1 MYRGASAMGLEGVM
15 AKRSESTYQTGRSPD
30 WLKMKVEH
38 TEMFT
43 AVGFTQPEGSRT
55 GFGALHIAA
64 YRDGALSYAG
74 RVGTGFSDGDLV
86 SLHQRLLDSASL
98 RVQIDGLPDDP
109 SSTWVDPDLVIEV
122 RYKEVTEGGSLRHPV
137 FVKAYEDLA
146 LSDVADLGPLH
157 SEPTQATPQATS
169 SFTPSNLDK
178 VFWPED
184 GYTKGDLITYYERI
198 ASRLLPYLI
207 DRPLVTVRYPDGI
220 NGKSFYQ
227 KNAPD
232 FVPASIRTEWIG
244 SSDDDRGNNYFVCD
258 DAASLQYIINLG
270 AIPLHLWASRVATIE
285 VPDWCVLDLDPK
297 TAPFASVIT
306 IARRIKQLCDDMGVA
321 SFPKTSG
328 QSGLHILIPMGEGH
342 TYTQQKLLGELIA
355 RVVEGEMP
363 DIATTVRSPAARG
376 DRVYIDFL
384 QNGRGKLIA
393 APYTVRPVP
402 GASVSTPLRWTEVT
416 SSLDPSRFTIRS
428 IPRRLQRM
436 TDDPLAPLLTAP
448 SDIARGLSALAAALA

>member
-1 MYRGASAMGLEGVM
+1 
-15 AKRSESTYQTGRSPD
+15 
-30 WLKMKVEH
+30 
-38 TEMFT
+38 
-43 AVGFTQPEGSRT
+43 
-55 GFGALHIAA
+55 
-64 YRDGALSYAG
+64 
-74 RVGTGFSDGDLV
+74 
-86 SLHQRLLDSASL
+86 
-98 RVQIDGLPDDP
+98 
-109 SSTWVDPDLVIEV
+109 
-122 RYKEVTEGGSLRHPV
+122 
-137 FVKAYEDLA
+137 
-146 LSDVADLGPLH
+146 
-157 SEPTQATPQATS
+157 
-169 SFTPSNLDK
+169 